1 MGRLWKFLKDH
12 HDQIG
17 STTALLGLVVGI
29 GGFTLT
35 IQQLQS
41 TAQALRASNTYQVQ
55 KDARELVD
63 KVRVDERFRAAMQ
76 AGTLPENDS
85 AVLESLWKM
94 FNFYVAVFRQSEV
107 DGLSP
112 RFVASFRHDFCAFVQ
127 KPVVTQGWNRLR
139 DADQLSADQEEMRRR
154 WCS

>member
-1 MGRLWKFLKDH
+1 MWRFLKDH

-29 GGFTLT
+29 GGFALT

-63 KVRVDERFRAAMQ
+63 KVRADERFRAAMQ
-76 AGTLPENDS
+76 AGVLPENDS
-85 AVLESLWKM
+85 AVLENLWKM
-94 FNFYVAVFRQSEV
+94 FNFYVSVFRQSEA

-112 RFVASFRHDFCAFVQ
+112 QFVASFRRDFCAFVQ
-127 KPVVTQGWNRLR
+127 KPLVAQGWDRLR
-139 DADQLSADQEEMRRR
+139 AADQLGADQEEMRRR
-154 WCS
+154 WCP